1 MARVASWLVRWGLT
15 ALAVVVAVYPLL
27 FMIQTSLRTQMDF
40 LVGGLW
46 RVPTDPVWTHYA
58 SVLRAGFTRYLANT
72 ALVASTSVLAIAA
85 LGAMAAYVL
94 ARSRLFGLRLLFVLF
109 VAGML
114 IPVHI
119 TLIPVYVLTRVL
131 GLYDSLLG
139 LIGPYVAFNLPVTIF
154 ILTGFFRDFPAELEE
169 AAAIDGCSPARAFWS
184 VVLPL
189 SGPPLLT
196 VVIYNLV
203 ILWNEFIFALVLTSS
218 PSRWI
223 LTLGLW
229 NFQGQYGL
237 NVPAIMASVALSVLP
252 LIVLYLVGQEK
263 VMRGMLGGALKG

>member
-1 MARVASWLVRWGLT
+1 MPRVLATAARWVLT
-15 ALAVVVAVYPLL
+15 AAAAVLALYPLV

-46 RVPTDPVWTHYA
+46 RLPREPVWSNYA
-58 SVLRAGFTRYLANT
+58 AVLRAGFARYLANT
-72 ALVASTSVLAIAA
+72 VLVAGTSVLAITA

-94 ARSRLFGLRLLFVLF
+94 ARFRLRGLRLLFVLF

-119 TLIPVYVLTRVL
+119 TLIPVYVLTRVM

-154 ILTGFFRDFPAELEE
+154 ILTGFFRDFPAELED
-169 AAAIDGCSPARAFWS
+169 AAAIDGCSIPRAFWS

-252 LIVLYLVGQEK
+252 LILLYLVGQER

>member
-1 MARVASWLVRWGLT
+1 MSRVLSQVVRWGLT
-15 ALAVVVAVYPLL
+15 AVAVVVAIYPLL
-27 FMIQTSLRTQMDF
+27 FMIQTSVRTQMDF

-46 RVPTDPVWTHYA
+46 KLPTQPVWSHYA
-58 SVLRAGFTRYLANT
+58 DVLRAGFVRYLANT
-72 ALVASTSVLAIAA
+72 SLVAGASVLAIAA
-85 LGAMAAYVL
+85 FGAMAAYVL
-94 ARSRLFGLRLLFVLF
+94 ARFRLRGLRLLFVLF
-109 VAGML
+109 VGGML

-131 GLYDSLLG
+131 RLYDSLLG

-154 ILTGFFRDFPAELEE
+154 ILTGFFRDFPVELEE
-169 AAAIDGCSPARAFWS
+169 AAAIDGCSTARAFWS

-196 VVIYNLV
+196 VVVYNLV

-252 LIVLYLVGQEK
+252 LIVLYLIGQEK

>member
-1 MARVASWLVRWGLT
+1 MSRVLSRMVRWGLT
-15 ALAVVVAVYPLL
+15 AVAVVVAIYPLL
-27 FMIQTSLRTQMDF
+27 FMIQTSVRTQMDF

-46 RVPTDPVWTHYA
+46 KLPTQPVWSHYA
-58 SVLRAGFTRYLANT
+58 DVLRAGFVRYLANT
-72 ALVASTSVLAIAA
+72 SLVAGASVLAIAA
-85 LGAMAAYVL
+85 FGAMAAYVL
-94 ARSRLFGLRLLFVLF
+94 ARFRLRGLRLLFVLF
-109 VAGML
+109 VGGML

-131 GLYDSLLG
+131 RLYDSLLG

-154 ILTGFFRDFPAELEE
+154 ILTGFFRDFPVELEE
-169 AAAIDGCSPARAFWS
+169 AAAIDGCSTARAFWS

-196 VVIYNLV
+196 VVVYNLV

-252 LIVLYLVGQEK
+252 LIVLYLIGQEK